1 MEFLALGKTG
11 LLVSRTAFGAMSL
24 DCQRIQ
30 SLGDQAEQQC
40 CAMVRKAYIAGINLF
55 DVSHT
60 KPLCEKRLGFALG
73 GIRENVIICSKSV
86 AQCVSDLRTD
96 IDESLINL
104 DTGWI
109 DIYMLDGLNQ
119 VPTDSSP
126 DKLYNEISRYKH
138 NGVIKYIGYATEDCD
153 MAREAVLSGLYDVIQ
168 LPFNMLTNKA
178 TEDVVKLCYERQVG
192 CIASQ
197 PMCKGLI
204 SSAPLALGFFLQ
216 YENVSPVW
224 GVQSLE
230 EIDNIIYLN
239 NHPPRIDQQFLD
251 DIAQERALFE

>member
-1 MEFLALGKTG
+1 MEFLALGNTG

-30 SLGDQAEQQC
+30 SLGEQAEQTC
-40 CAMVRKAYIAGINLF
+40 CALVRKAYIAGMNLF

-73 GIRENVIICSKSV
+73 GIRENVIICSKST
-86 AQCVSDLRTD
+86 AQCVSDLRMD
-96 IDESLINL
+96 IDESLVNL

-109 DIYMLDGLNQ
+109 DIFMLDELNQ

-126 DKLYNEISRYKH
+126 DRLYSELVRYKSQG
-138 NGVIKYIGYATEDCD
+138 NIKYIGYATEDIEL
-153 MAREAVLSGLYDVIQ
+153 AEEAVVSGLYDVVQ
-168 LPFNMLTNKA
+168 FPFNMLTDKSVEN
-178 TEDVVKLCYERQVG
+178 VVNLCAEHQVG

-204 SSAPLALGFFLQ
+204 TNAPLALGFFQQ

-224 GVQSLE
+224 GVQDMEELE
-230 EIDNIIYLN
+230 NLIYLN
-239 NHPPRIDQQFLD
+239 NHPPKIDQQFLD
-251 DIAQERALFE
+251 EVEMQRNLFN